1 MFRFQMQCFDPP
13 KHLFLYLPAALRYHV
28 VRVYHSQ
35 CNQENRSHGGQFN
48 EGSFIREASQIVR
61 RGKIAQIKH
70 KVAATITRAGGT
82 IEGADV
88 TRAQGLNSLL
98 GAGNLE
104 CKVGAGSAEES
115 MAAASAESLQT
126 LIKIPPETKRERE
139 RKTYL
144 GFSSPVSSLFLSL
157 VEPQKNQFGGNLGN
171 VVCRSHPS
179 GACDTE
185 QSTGKWGRRWI

>member
-1 MFRFQMQCFDPP
+1 MQCFDPP

-139 RKTYL
+139 RGRHTL
-144 GFSSPVSSLFLSL
+144 ASHLQSPACSSHWWSPKRTNLVGIWEMQFAEVIPQGPVIQSRAQES
-157 VEPQKNQFGGNLGN
+157 GGEGG
-171 VVCRSHPS
+171 S
-179 GACDTE
+179 E
-185 QSTGKWGRRWI
+185 